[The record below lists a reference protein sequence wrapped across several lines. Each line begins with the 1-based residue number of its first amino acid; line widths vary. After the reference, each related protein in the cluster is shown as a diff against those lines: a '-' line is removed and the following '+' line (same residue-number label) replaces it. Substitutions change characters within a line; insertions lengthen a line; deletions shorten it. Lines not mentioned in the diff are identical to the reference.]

1 MTDTDI
7 AEKTDRIESIIDQ
20 LESGDVSLE
29 RATELKAEGDEL
41 LEELE
46 AELDLGDGEVRE
58 QS

>member
-7 AEKTDRIESIIDQ
+7 ADTTDRIEAIIEQ

-29 RATELKAEGDEL
+29 RATELKEEGDEL
-41 LEELE
+41 LAELE

-58 QS
+58 Q

>member
-7 AEKTDRIESIIDQ
+7 ADKTDRIETIIKQ
-20 LESGDVSLE
+20 LEAGDISLE
-29 RATELKAEGDEL
+29 RATELKEEGEDL

>member
-1 MTDTDI
+1 MTETDI
-7 AEKTDRIESIIDQ
+7 ADKTDRIESIIEQ

-29 RATELKAEGDEL
+29 RATELKVEGDEL

-58 QS
+58 Q

>member
-1 MTDTDI
+1 MTDGPI
-7 AEKTDRIESIIDQ
+7 AEKTERIEAIIDQ

-29 RATELKAEGDEL
+29 RATELKEEGDKL

-58 QS
+58 Q